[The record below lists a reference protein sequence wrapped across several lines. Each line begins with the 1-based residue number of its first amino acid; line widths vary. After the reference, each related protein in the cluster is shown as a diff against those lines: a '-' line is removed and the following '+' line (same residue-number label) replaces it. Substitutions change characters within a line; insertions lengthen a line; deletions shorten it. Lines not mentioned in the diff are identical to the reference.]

1 LPRFVDVDRR
11 VSTGHCAEEPLEALF
26 LQSRWVSQLF
36 LWGSSGMTAVA
47 AVVVPSDQ
55 LRDEVKKGA
64 VVG

>member
-11 VSTGHCAEEPLEALF
+11 VSTGCAEEPLEALF